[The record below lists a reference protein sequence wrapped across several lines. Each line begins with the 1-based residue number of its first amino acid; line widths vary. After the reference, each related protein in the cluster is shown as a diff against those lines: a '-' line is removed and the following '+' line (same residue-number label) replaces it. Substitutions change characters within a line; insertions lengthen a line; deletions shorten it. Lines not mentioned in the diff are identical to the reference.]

1 MKLFCLLLT
10 AFALALNSPAMAKD
24 TKKDDKKDAK
34 KGAMAEK
41 KEYLFTATIAPTLG
55 DPTEGDLTVVKN
67 ILMQATEFKCKSV
80 KLEGKEI
87 VATLANEKGRLSKS
101 DVARPLKEEKRF
113 KVNKVDDVKPEKEKK
128 DDKKDEKKDDKA
140 APAATDKKEEM
151 KPGDKPADPKAADP
165 KAEPKK

>member
-1 MKLFCLLLT
+1 MKLTCLLLT
-10 AFALALNSPAMAKD
+10 ALALTFNSPAMAKD
-24 TKKDDKKDAK
+24 KKEDKKDAK

-41 KEYLFTATIAPTLG
+41 KEYLFTAIITPTLG
-55 DPTEGDLTVVKN
+55 EPTEGDLTVVKN

-113 KVNKVDDVKPEKEKK
+113 KVSKVDDIKPEKEKK
-128 DDKKDEKKDDKA
+128 DKKDEKADEKS
-140 APAATDKKEEM
+140 TDKKEEM